1 MDAIDKI
8 IAEIDNKAQSERAS
22 RKAQEEA
29 QIATWYEQEVAKAKS
44 VHEAQL
50 AKQTKALKQKYKQLA
65 SRQQMEV
72 RQETLIQKQ
81 DYLDQL
87 FEEAHEI
94 MSKWDTSKIQ
104 RFAKDNLTA
113 LALDQ
118 KAVLL
123 PSGASVIA
131 ALTPDYLASLNLPY
145 PLELG
150 TGKEAGTPGFVVDVS
165 GVQYNFLYRDLL
177 QEVRNQDGNELTKK
191 LFS

>member
-8 IAEIDNKAQSERAS
+8 IAEIDNKAQNERAS
-22 RKAQEEA
+22 RKTQEEA
-29 QIATWYEQEVAKAKS
+29 QIAAWYEEEVQKAKA
-44 VHEAQL
+44 VHEEQL
-50 AKQTKALKQKYKQLA
+50 AKQTKALNQKYKQLT

-87 FEEAHEI
+87 FEEAHEV
-94 MSKWDTSKIQ
+94 MTKWTTPEIQ
-104 RFAKDNLTA
+104 NFAKNNLTA
-113 LALDQ
+113 LDLDQ

-123 PSGASVIA
+123 PAGTQVIA
-131 ALTPDYLASLNLPY
+131 ALTPDFLASLNLTY

-150 TGKEAGTPGFVVDVS
+150 TGNPQGSPGFVVDVA

-191 LFS
+191 LFA

>member
-94 MSKWDTSKIQ
+94 MCKWDTTKIQ

-131 ALTPDYLASLNLPY
+131 ALTADYLASLNLPY

-150 TGKEAGTPGFVVDVS
+150 AGKETGTPGFVVDVS

>member
-8 IAEIDNKAQSERAS
+8 IAEIDNKAQNERAS

-29 QIATWYEQEVAKAKS
+29 QIATWYEEEVAKAKA
-44 VHEAQL
+44 VHEVQL
-50 AKQTKALKQKYKQLA
+50 AKQTKALEQKYKQLT

-94 MSKWDTSKIQ
+94 MSKWDTAKIQ
-104 RFAKDNLTA
+104 NFAKDNLTA

-131 ALTPDYLASLNLPY
+131 ALTADFLASLNLPY

-150 TGKEAGTPGFVVDVS
+150 TGKETATPGFVVDVS

>member
-22 RKAQEEA
+22 RKVQEEA

-94 MSKWDTSKIQ
+94 MSKWDTTKIQ

>member
-94 MSKWDTSKIQ
+94 MSKWDTTKIQ
-104 RFAKDNLTA
+104 
-113 LALDQ
+113 
-118 KAVLL
+118 
-123 PSGASVIA
+123 P
-131 ALTPDYLASLNLPY
+131 LTPDYLASLNLPY

-150 TGKEAGTPGFVVDVS
+150 AGKETGTPGFVVDVS

>member
-22 RKAQEEA
+22 RKTQEEQ
-29 QIATWYEQEVAKAKS
+29 QIAAWYEEEVAKAKAL
-44 VHEAQL
+44 HEEQVN
-50 AKQTKALKQKYKQLA
+50 KQTKALEQKYKQLT

-87 FEEAHEI
+87 FEEAHAI
-94 MSKWDTSKIQ
+94 MSHWDTAAIQ
-104 RFAKDNLTA
+104 KFAKDSLTA
-113 LALDQ
+113 LDLDQ

-123 PSGASVIA
+123 PAGKPVIE
-131 ALTPDYLASLNLPY
+131 ALTPAFLASLDLSY

-150 TGKEAGTPGFVVDVS
+150 ASTPNGSPGFLVDVS

-177 QEVRNQDGNELTKK
+177 QEVRNQEGNDLTKK
-191 LFS
+191 LFA